1 LPDRPGTGRGRPGD
15 GKRAVE
21 RRFEAIVFDWDGTA
35 VPDRKSD
42 ASHLRVAV
50 ERACREGVDVII
62 VSGTHVKNVDGQLAA
77 RPRGPGTLHMCLN
90 RGSEVYRITHSGVR
104 LVQRRTATRS
114 ELDSLEEATART
126 IQQLTE
132 RGLPVA
138 LVSARLNRRKVDLLP
153 DPAWAGPPKARI
165 AELLIAVLRRLAEH
179 DIAGLTGVVE
189 IARDA
194 ARVSGL
200 PGGRVTSDAKHVEI
214 GLTDKS
220 DSARWIMNRLW
231 HRGIGWDQTLIVGD
245 EFGPLGGVPGSDSLM
260 LGSPATEGATAVSVG
275 PEPMGVPAGV
285 IHLGGGPQALL
296 ALIGDQIARRGAREL
311 PRPGGTPGWTLREA
325 TPSRPHNPAQEPLFT
340 IADGR
345 FGTSGS
351 PLANADDGHGH
362 VLAAGVYDGDGSQ
375 CGLLPCPLWHRLP
388 AGRRSPDQ
396 LHRTLDLHS
405 GTLWCGSAES
415 GVPAVVLFSSG
426 SRPGTAVLRAHLSDG
441 HDGKVVPLQAPS
453 GGTVEAGRDGR
464 AFWMRVR
471 GAGTGGVVAAA
482 VDHTSEGGEVVDRI
496 ATYRAHRGRTP
507 SPTAALTGLEH
518 AADAGFERLLVEH
531 RSAWASRWED
541 ADISIA
547 GDDELQ
553 LAIRFSLFHLMSSA
567 AHRGEAAVGARGL
580 SGRGYGGHVFWDA
593 DVFVLP
599 FLAAT
604 HPASARAMLEYRIR
618 RLPAARAAAQRAG
631 RAGARFPWESARTG
645 LDVTPS
651 HVHDRVSGQVIP
663 IRTGA
668 LEDHIV
674 ADVAWAASCYVD
686 WSGDLEF
693 WDSGGRELL
702 TETARYWVSRI
713 RVDRA
718 GRAHIYG
725 VIGPDE
731 YHEPVDDN
739 AFTNVM
745 ARWNLRK
752 AASAV
757 ADQDGGATDGE
768 RQHWLGLAD
777 ALVDGYHPSTGVYEQ
792 FAGYLGLEQLF
803 ISDVAPRRP
812 IAADLLL
819 GAQRVAAS
827 QLIKQA
833 DVLMLHH
840 LVPDEMQPR
849 SLEANLAFYEP
860 RTAHGSS
867 LSPGV
872 HAAVMARAG
881 ETERALEAL
890 RLTSRIDLDNLTGTT
905 ATGLHL
911 ATMGSLWQALA
922 IGFAGIRPSQDS
934 LLVDPKTPDV
944 WRRME
949 VRIRFHESRV
959 RIVIERD
966 RLRLE
971 ASQPVPVRVGNG
983 PIEKVGPAGVT
994 LTRATGT
1001 WCKAAQ

>member
-1 LPDRPGTGRGRPGD
+1 
-15 GKRAVE
+15 
-21 RRFEAIVFDWDGTA
+21 
-35 VPDRKSD
+35 
-42 ASHLRVAV
+42 
-50 ERACREGVDVII
+50 
-62 VSGTHVKNVDGQLAA
+62 
-77 RPRGPGTLHMCLN
+77 
-90 RGSEVYRITHSGVR
+90 
-104 LVQRRTATRS
+104 
-114 ELDSLEEATART
+114 
-126 IQQLTE
+126 
-132 RGLPVA
+132 
-138 LVSARLNRRKVDLLP
+138 
-153 DPAWAGPPKARI
+153 
-165 AELLIAVLRRLAEH
+165 
-179 DIAGLTGVVE
+179 
-189 IARDA
+189 
-194 ARVSGL
+194 
-200 PGGRVTSDAKHVEI
+200 
-214 GLTDKS
+214 
-220 DSARWIMNRLW
+220 
-231 HRGIGWDQTLIVGD
+231 
-245 EFGPLGGVPGSDSLM
+245 
-260 LGSPATEGATAVSVG
+260 
-275 PEPMGVPAGV
+275 
-285 IHLGGGPQALL
+285 
-296 ALIGDQIARRGAREL
+296 
-311 PRPGGTPGWTLREA
+311 
-325 TPSRPHNPAQEPLFT
+325 
-340 IADGR
+340 
-345 FGTSGS
+345 
-351 PLANADDGHGH
+351 
-362 VLAAGVYDGDGSQ
+362 
-375 CGLLPCPLWHRLP
+375 
-388 AGRRSPDQ
+388 
-396 LHRTLDLHS
+396 
-405 GTLWCGSAES
+405 
-415 GVPAVVLFSSG
+415 
-426 SRPGTAVLRAHLSDG
+426 
-441 HDGKVVPLQAPS
+441 
-453 GGTVEAGRDGR
+453 
-464 AFWMRVR
+464 
-471 GAGTGGVVAAA
+471 
-482 VDHTSEGGEVVDRI
+482 
-496 ATYRAHRGRTP
+496 
-507 SPTAALTGLEH
+507 
-518 AADAGFERLLVEH
+518 
-531 RSAWASRWED
+531 
-541 ADISIA
+541 
-547 GDDELQ
+547 
-553 LAIRFSLFHLMSSA
+553 
-567 AHRGEAAVGARGL
+567 
-580 SGRGYGGHVFWDA
+580 
-593 DVFVLP
+593 
-599 FLAAT
+599 
-604 HPASARAMLEYRIR
+604 
-618 RLPAARAAAQRAG
+618 
-631 RAGARFPWESARTG
+631 
-645 LDVTPS
+645 
-651 HVHDRVSGQVIP
+651 
-663 IRTGA
+663 
-668 LEDHIV
+668 
-674 ADVAWAASCYVD
+674 
-686 WSGDLEF
+686 
-693 WDSGGRELL
+693 
-702 TETARYWVSRI
+702 VSRI